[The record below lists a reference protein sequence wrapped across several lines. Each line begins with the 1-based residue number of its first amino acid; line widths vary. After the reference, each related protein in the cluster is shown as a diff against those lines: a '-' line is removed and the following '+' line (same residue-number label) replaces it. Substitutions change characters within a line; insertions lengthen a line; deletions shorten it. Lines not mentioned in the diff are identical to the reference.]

1 MTKKEY
7 FMNNAPCAELPLT
20 YVSSYVLYGIEYGI
34 NEFAYIAYKHRG
46 TIKSYHK
53 LMIHYT
59 ANGSAFVILH
69 GRRLHAS
76 EFGRIWYIYSL
87 AFS

>member
-7 FMNNAPCAELPLT
+7 FMNNAPYAELPLT

-34 NEFAYIAYKHRG
+34 NEFAYIAYKHKG
-46 TIKSYHK
+46 IIKSYHR
-53 LMIHYT
+53 LMVKYT
-59 ANGSAFVILH
+59 ADGDAFVILH

-76 EFGRIWYIYSL
+76 EFCRI
-87 AFS
+87 

>member
-53 LMIHYT
+53 LML
-59 ANGSAFVILH
+59 NVLH
-69 GRRLHAS
+69 GKRLHMS
-76 EFGRIWYIYSL
+76 EFYRV
-87 AFS
+87 